1 MQRQRVFALGR
12 HRLRIHNRPTCQER
26 YCNDAHPAYRFL
38 PEHTTF
44 LTTAPLPPRPASRRH
59 LPAPLQLL
67 FRTLNRDL
75 CLPNA
80 NEDDIAPRLRDKLIA
95 ILRAATHSSVYIGQC
110 MQ

>member
-1 MQRQRVFALGR
+1 MMP
-12 HRLRIHNRPTCQER
+12 I
-26 YCNDAHPAYRFL
+26 L
-38 PEHTTF
+38 PIDSCLSILHF
-44 LTTAPLPPRPASRRH
+44 SPPPPPRPASRRH